1 MRNPP
6 KAILP
11 IIELAARPE
20 TTVDNLLDALHK
32 TDKCQLKR
40 NAFHVLQAIP
50 DIDLPSGRI
59 KFAAVHHAIG
69 SESSVFGGLAFDCIA
84 GTMEDEAS
92 HEVVVFMLKRG
103 WLNPFPGSLFHAC
116 AHNKPKLAAA
126 LYAAGVRITNAN
138 WASFLYDTGPERIV
152 QMAQLYL
159 EITHPDRA
167 ELLAMRLAA
176 KEGSPLITFLDE
188 YLNLAVSSE
197 TSRIKH

>member
-1 MRNPP
+1 MRYPP

-11 IIELAARPE
+11 IIGLAAQPE
-20 TTVDNLLDALHK
+20 TTVDNLLDALRK
-32 TDKCQLKR
+32 ADKGQLNR
-40 NAFHVLQAIP
+40 NAFHILQAIP

-59 KFAAVHHAIG
+59 KIAAVHHVIG
-69 SESSVFGGLAFDCIA
+69 SESSVFGGLAYDCIA
-84 GTMEDEAS
+84 GAMEDEAARD
-92 HEVVVFMLKRG
+92 VVVFMLKRG

-126 LYAAGVRITNAN
+126 LYAEGVRITNEN
-138 WASFLYDTGPERIV
+138 WASFLYDIGPERII

-159 EITHPDRA
+159 EIARPERA

-176 KEGSPLITFLDE
+176 KEGSPLIAFLDE
-188 YLNLAVSSE
+188 YLSLAVGSE